1 MRDVR
6 PSVSVTEG
14 KTQDLPVTF
23 ADIPRLNGPSAGGR
37 VSIIDGR
44 LSALENAASM
54 RPGILARD
62 NRSRLSTHTRD
73 VKSRASV
80 VTRDV
85 KSRASSGGRH
95 RDNSAGFFRKGRTDL
110 SSASRELLRKRLFTT
125 AEHMRKGQRVKRGQV
140 TDFIFDG
147 IPGLGLEKGT
157 GQLGHL
163 FTALRPR
170 PETIKNWPDD
180 VLSQRFYSSHDQRHA
195 IPKSLGRL
203 CKSSKGQS
211 DVMSRSGFSVTTGRT
226 GETVASATSCRA
238 VTSATSSISDYPTE
252 KKMPQLL
259 EEFYTDKKYLDKFV
273 EYTGRGSDERIYA
286 ERGRTFLNNR
296 ASYWAKRGGL
306 PNRPPATNLGLR
318 LARERSTTVF

>member
-1 MRDVR
+1 
-6 PSVSVTEG
+6 
-14 KTQDLPVTF
+14 
-23 ADIPRLNGPSAGGR
+23 
-37 VSIIDGR
+37 
-44 LSALENAASM
+44 M

-62 NRSRLSTHTRD
+62 NRSRQSIHARD

-95 RDNSAGFFRKGRTDL
+95 RDHSAGFFRKGRTDL

-125 AEHMRKGQRVKRGQV
+125 AEHMRKETPTPRKRTGQRVKRGQV
-140 TDFIFDG
+140 TDISFDD

-157 GQLGHL
+157 GELGQL
-163 FTALRPR
+163 FTVLRPR

-195 IPKSLGRL
+195 IPKSLAKSG
-203 CKSSKGQS
+203 KSSRGQS
-211 DVMSRSGFSVTTGRT
+211 DVMSRSGYSVITGRT

-238 VTSATSSISDYPTE
+238 VTSATSSESEYPTE
-252 KKMPQLL
+252 KRMPQLL

-273 EYTGRGSDERIYA
+273 EFTGQGSDERVYA
-286 ERGRTFLNNR
+286 ERGRSFLSNR
-296 ASYWAKRGGL
+296 ANYWAKRGDL
-306 PNRPPATNLGLR
+306 PPRPPATNLGLR

>member
-1 MRDVR
+1 M
-6 PSVSVTEG
+6 SVNEG
-14 KTQDLPVTF
+14 KLQDIPVTF

-44 LSALENAASM
+44 LSALENAANM

-62 NRSRLSTHTRD
+62 NRSRQSIHARD

-95 RDNSAGFFRKGRTDL
+95 RDHSAGFFRKGRTDL

-140 TDFIFDG
+140 TDISFDD

-157 GQLGHL
+157 GELGQL
-163 FTALRPR
+163 FTVLRPR

-195 IPKSLGRL
+195 IPKSLAKSG
-203 CKSSKGQS
+203 KSSRGQS
-211 DVMSRSGFSVTTGRT
+211 DVMSRSGYSVITGRT

-238 VTSATSSISDYPTE
+238 VTSATSSESEYPTE
-252 KKMPQLL
+252 KRMPQLL

-273 EYTGRGSDERIYA
+273 EFTGQGSDERVYA
-286 ERGRTFLNNR
+286 ERGRSFLSNR
-296 ASYWAKRGGL
+296 ANYWAKRGDL
-306 PNRPPATNLGLR
+306 PPRPPATNLGLR